1 MIICISVSSSML
13 VSIFVSGMGDT
24 VWSPTTVPIIKQAVA
39 GSHNE
44 VKGGA
49 GMSQNGM
56 LR

>member
-1 MIICISVSSSML
+1 ML

-24 VWSPTTVPIIKQAVA
+24 VWSPTTVPFIKQAVV

-56 LR
+56 MR